1 MQGLRVLLLGPGRI
15 EYDGQALTR
24 VLAPKQQALVFLL
37 AEAGRPLPR
46 TRLANL
52 LWGGLDDAAARGNLR
67 GALYRLRRWLPGV
80 LTADGADV
88 GFAPG
93 LPLNVDLHD
102 LTAAVTDASAH
113 DRRLAA
119 ASAWRGPLLDGFEVG
134 DADGFEAWLAT
145 ARQRALTAAQALRR
159 SLLDAADAA
168 GRRDEALDHA
178 HALLEL
184 DDADEPAHMALMRL
198 LAANGRRTA
207 ALAQYEAC
215 RAALRERLGARPSAE
230 CYALYTRIHAGGAA
244 PAAAATGAH
253 DTSPGTPESTANVS
267 PQEAL
272 GAPPLIGRDE
282 ELALLLE
289 RLDEP
294 ACRWL
299 TIVGLGGVGKTRLAL
314 AAAAARGARHRH
326 GVLHLNA
333 RNDAGGA
340 LLDAAALLQ
349 HLNERTGADRDRP
362 GALLL
367 VLDELEAQPAARE
380 LASALR
386 ERAPGVQ
393 VLATSRTRIGGAHEW
408 LLPLD
413 GLATQPRRSDDPCS
427 SDAAALFVA
436 AARRLQPRFDASTQG
451 AAIARLCQQLG
462 GLPLALELAARQ
474 AGDAG
479 VDAVLAQLD
488 RGRLPADADA
498 DDARHRSVEQVL
510 GDSWA
515 RLGDAARDA
524 ALRLACVPAG
534 VDAALAEAV
543 GVDAQALATLRT
555 HGWLTVDPSQ
565 ALPGAQDAADRS
577 GLRNDAPIEAVP
589 ASPRLAPH
597 PLQRRFLR
605 ARPPCATLEPEVLD
619 ALVRRLEETLPAVPA
634 FGALADVDDATR
646 SRAADVV
653 AGSLGAAS
661 TLAEAVRQ
669 ACERLPLPRFAP
681 WIDRVAL
688 ALAAIDRQAEAA
700 ALFARALTRADLPP
714 WLAAGWSLRRAECL
728 VGAGDSRTALR
739 HYRQAYATLGLGPEH
754 LESAPWAG
762 LAAAALR
769 VATLRD
775 WPAPGSARDAFAA
788 LLLRSGSGFGEM
800 LAFFPDPQPWTRHWL
815 VNAWLLRRLGMGATL
830 RRLWTAMA
838 LGGTGRLGAMRR
850 AHRRAQRLA
859 RPTGAL
865 EHAMAEYTHG
875 MILMQL
881 GDWHGL
887 VARLDAVAD
896 QYGRWHA
903 WRQALGLRALA
914 GKLLFFQGRLGE
926 AQARFAQLCD
936 VALARPGD
944 AWRAW
949 GPVGLVEVGLCLGVD
964 DATLQPQ
971 YRRAADAMTEIE
983 NLDAAYTLRR
993 LGLAARL
1000 AWRRGDVDAAW
1011 AAVRTGVA
1019 SAARM
1024 RCGWWGHEG
1033 YAALGDTLLAL
1044 QHHAMQRGTR
1054 SHAADATWAEFGPAL
1069 QRQVRLFAPAAIL
1082 HARLQG
1088 HRACLQ
1094 QRHADGVALLQR
1106 AYSLAEAQGMGL
1118 EQARAA
1124 DALAQ
1129 AAAGAWPERAGR
1141 LWARLRAAPP

>member
-37 AEAGRPLPR
+37 AESDRPLSR
-46 TRLANL
+46 TRLATL

-88 GFAPG
+88 GFVPG
-93 LPLNVDLHD
+93 LPRHVDLHE
-102 LTAAVTDASAH
+102 LTSVLSTPCAH
-113 DRRLAA
+113 ERRVAA
-119 ASAWRGPLLDGFEVG
+119 AAAWRGPLLDGFEIG
-134 DADGFEAWLAT
+134 DADGFEAWLST
-145 ARQRALTAAQALRR
+145 ARRRALHAAQALRR
-159 SLLDAADAA
+159 ALLDDAEAA
-168 GRRDEALDHA
+168 GRRDEALRHA

-198 LAANGRRTA
+198 LAAGGRRTA

-215 RAALRERLGARPSAE
+215 RAALRERLGARPSAD
-230 CYALYTRIHAGGAA
+230 CYALYARIHADR
-244 PAAAATGAH
+244 AAAATAPPAH
-253 DTSPGTPESTANVS
+253 ATPPTA
-267 PQEAL
+267 PDAPDP
-272 GAPPLIGRDE
+272 APPLIGRDE

-333 RNDAGGA
+333 RDDAGGA

-367 VLDELEAQPAARE
+367 VLDELEALPAARE
-380 LASALR
+380 LAAALR
-386 ERAPGVQ
+386 QRAPGVQ

-436 AARRLQPRFDASTQG
+436 AARRLQPRFDAPAQG

-474 AGDAG
+474 ASDAG

-498 DDARHRSVEQVL
+498 DDARHRSVDQVL

-524 ALRLACVPAG
+524 AMRLACVPAG
-534 VDAALAEAV
+534 VDAALAEVV
-543 GVDAQALATLRT
+543 GVDGQALATLRA

-565 ALPGAQDAADRS
+565 ALAVGPLGPALPGAQDGADRPW
-577 GLRNDAPIEAVP
+577 LRNDAPIDAV
-589 ASPRLAPH
+589 AGAPRLAPH

-605 ARPPCATLEPEVLD
+605 AQPPCAALEPEVLE
-619 ALVRRLEETLPAVPA
+619 AIVRRLDETLPAVPA

-646 SRAADVV
+646 SRAVNVV

-661 TLAEAVRQ
+661 TLSEAARH
-669 ACERLPLPRFAP
+669 ACERLPLPRLAP
-681 WIDRVAL
+681 WIDRAAL
-688 ALAAIDRQAEAA
+688 ALAATDRQVEAA

-714 WLAAGWSLRRAECL
+714 WLTVGWSLRRAECL
-728 VGAGDSRTALR
+728 VGAGDSRAALR
-739 HYRQAYATLGLGPEH
+739 DYRQAYATLGLGPEH

-762 LAAAALR
+762 LVAAALR
-769 VATLRD
+769 VAALRD
-775 WPAPGSARDAFAA
+775 WPAPGPARDAFAA
-788 LLLRSGSGFGEM
+788 LLLRSGLGFGEM
-800 LAFFPDPQPWTRHWL
+800 LAFFPDPRPWTRHWL
-815 VNAWLLRRLGMGATL
+815 VNTWLLRRLGMGATL

-838 LGGTGRLGAMRR
+838 MGGAGRLGAMRR
-850 AHRRAQRLA
+850 AHRRAQRLV

-875 MILMQL
+875 MISMQL

-896 QYGRWHA
+896 EYGRWHA
-903 WRQALGLRALA
+903 WRHALGLRALA

-971 YRRAADAMTEIE
+971 YRHAADAMTEIE

-1054 SHAADATWAEFGPAL
+1054 SDAADATWAEFGPAF

-1088 HRACLQ
+1088 QRACLQ
-1094 QRHADGVALLQR
+1094 QHHADGVALLQR
-1106 AYSLAEAQGMGL
+1106 AYSLAESQGMGL

-1129 AAAGAWPERAGR
+1129 AAAGDWPERAGR